1 MTMFTYQVPMYKGS
15 IKSIDILDE
24 NRIIVG
30 SIQRKYRGFSQKI
43 IDIIMSSDFVIN
55 VNTFDDNNELR
66 CEISEDMGW
75 KSWVKS
81 SWIGKSNILGD
92 FTLVDQTKI
101 RTHPRLELQT
111 AQGEKF
117 YIKKDFA
124 DKRVFIENEAGVTT
138 AEISYDKIIPPQT
151 ITIQL
156 KSPEMHFL
164 EVAALYYLLN
174 IRY

>member
-1 MTMFTYQVPMYKGS
+1 MDDDRNT
-15 IKSIDILDE
+15 
-24 NRIIVG
+24 VG
-30 SIQRKYRGFSQKI
+30 SIQRNYRGFSQKI

-55 VNTFDDNNELR
+55 VNTFNNNSELY
-66 CEISEDMGW
+66 CEINEEMGW

-117 YIKKDFA
+117 HIKKDFA

-138 AEISYDKIIPPQT
+138 AEISYDKLIPPQT
-151 ITIQL
+151 ITYPAQI
-156 KSPEMHFL
+156 PRN
-164 EVAALYYLLN
+164 ALPRGCCTILFTKYKVLGDFD
-174 IRY
+174 